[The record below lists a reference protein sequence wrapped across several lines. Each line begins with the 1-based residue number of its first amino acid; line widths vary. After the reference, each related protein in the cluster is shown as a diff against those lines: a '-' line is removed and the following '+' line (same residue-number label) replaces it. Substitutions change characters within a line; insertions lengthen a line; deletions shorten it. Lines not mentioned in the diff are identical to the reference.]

1 MPYLVVFIF
10 LFPKIF
16 SDSVVLTIT
25 NDPKNDPRI
34 IHSLLIHYIEVSI
47 EFTKKKKKMCD
58 PIQVF
63 SSRKRIKQI
72 IKIQIMMRFLK
83 NKKKRCYFQ

>member
-25 NDPKNDPRI
+25 NDPNNNPLTI
-34 IHSLLIHYIEVSI
+34 NSLH
-47 EFTKKKKKMCD
+47 
-58 PIQVF
+58 
-63 SSRKRIKQI
+63 
-72 IKIQIMMRFLK
+72 
-83 NKKKRCYFQ
+83 